1 MQNDR
6 SLPVT
11 APQEA
16 QFKDANFR
24 SRVELHYSSSLHQGQ
39 RRVRKSAA
47 LGQHILQLLGDD
59 IRKKDLTATENNDR
73 KARDDVMEIRIV

>member
-6 SLPVT
+6 SLSVT
-11 APQEA
+11 ASQEA
-16 QFKDANFR
+16 QFRDANFR
-24 SRVELHYSSSLHQGQ
+24 SRVELYYSSSLHQGR

-47 LGQHILQLLGDD
+47 LGQHILRLLGDD